1 MVARRLR
8 APLALII
15 KRKMEIILIVL
26 LILVGY
32 RFLKKNDDSRIRL
45 DLENGF
51 KFLLIWI
58 ILGFLTRLDY
68 SDRWGC
74 VIGFEPILEPRNIIF
89 STISFV
95 LILIAFQIDKH
106 KVKRVLCL
114 TEFLY
119 WIVKLMAFKG
129 GYVVGYGGVPDVTIV
144 LYDLISIVSRLFVI
158 QQILNIERFKV
169 KNIVITAA
177 LIMAVKIS
185 IFRTP
190 MNMVYEERLAFREA
204 EKIRKELVGGW
215 NGIVE
220 KIEGEEIETQE
231 DIYIQIDSN
240 TLLIDKIEELEG
252 EYRLVLKYPEY
263 GILSSEAQLY
273 NYNIFLEKNQED
285 SLVMTIYDA
294 SKQYKFRLRRD

>member
-1 MVARRLR
+1 
-8 APLALII
+8 
-15 KRKMEIILIVL
+15 MERTLIVL
-26 LILVGY
+26 IILVGY
-32 RFLKKNDDSRIRL
+32 RLLKKNDDSRIRL

-51 KFLLIWI
+51 RFLLIWI

-74 VIGFEPILEPRNIIF
+74 VIGFEPILEPKNIIF
-89 STISFV
+89 STISFL

-119 WIVKLMAFKG
+119 WIVKLMVFKG
-129 GYVVGYGGVPDVTIV
+129 GYVVGYGGVPDATIV

-158 QQILNIERFKV
+158 QQVLNIERFKV
-169 KNIVITAA
+169 KNIVITAV

-185 IFRTP
+185 IFITP
-190 MNMVYEERLAFREA
+190 MNMIYEERLAFRDA

-215 NGIVE
+215 DGIVE

-263 GILSSEAQLY
+263 GILSSEDQLY

-285 SLVMTIYDA
+285 SLVMTIYDTF
-294 SKQYKFRLRRD
+294 KQYKFRLKRD